1 MQILKTIKGSLV
13 ELNNIEEGTWI
24 HLSNPK
30 ESELTFVSE
39 KLNID
44 IMHLKAAL
52 DEEERSR
59 IEVEKDYALII
70 VDTPILGY
78 TEESNS
84 KYTTLPM
91 GIVLTHKHIV
101 TVCSRDLQLF
111 KDFYSG
117 YVKEFYTEKKT
128 RFILQLLFKNA
139 TFFLNYL
146 RYIDRMSSKIEKELE
161 KSMRNK
167 ELVELL
173 ELEKSLVYFSTSLR
187 SNEAVLE
194 KLMRLDAI
202 KKYPEDKELLED
214 VIVENRQAIEMA
226 NIYSNILNGVMGAFG
241 SVISNNLNIKMKF
254 LTGIT
259 IVLSIPTMISS
270 FFGMNVKVPFSHI
283 GSAFTIIG
291 LISFGAASAVAL
303 YMAKRKMF

>member
-1 MQILKTIKGSLV
+1 MQILKTIDNKLTKLKEIEVGAWVHLENPSEEEMELV
-13 ELNNIEEGTWI
+13 
-24 HLSNPK
+24 SQ
-30 ESELTFVSE
+30 
-39 KLNID
+39 KLNIEV
-44 IMHLKAAL
+44 IHLKAAL

-59 IEVEKDYALII
+59 IEVESDYSLII
-70 VDTPILGY
+70 VDTPILIHS
-78 TEESNS
+78 EDS
-84 KYTTLPM
+84 KGKYSTLPF
-91 GIVLTHKHIV
+91 GIILTSKNII
-101 TVCSRDLQLF
+101 TICSRELNLF
-111 KDFYSG
+111 REFLTG
-117 YVKEFYTEKKT
+117 YVREFYTEKKT

-139 TFFLNYL
+139 TYFLNNL
-146 RYIDRMSSKIEKELE
+146 RAIDRLSTELEKELE

-167 ELVELL
+167 ELVQLL

-194 KLMRLDAI
+194 KLLRLEAI

-270 FFGMNVKVPFSHI
+270 FFGMNVKVPFATMT
-283 GSAFTIIG
+283 GAFSIIG
-291 LISFGAASAVAL
+291 IISFFAAGAVAL
-303 YMAKRKMF
+303 YMAQRKMF

>member
-1 MQILKTIKGSLV
+1 MQIFKTV
-13 ELNNIEEGTWI
+13 NNTLLEVDTIEDGVWV
-24 HLSNPK
+24 HLANPK
-30 ESELTFVSE
+30 EGELAFVSE
-39 KLNID
+39 KLGID
-44 IMHLKAAL
+44 VIHLKAAL

-59 IEVEKDYALII
+59 IEVEKDYSLII
-70 VDTPILGY
+70 VDSPILDY
-78 TEESNS
+78 TEDSNS

-91 GIVLTHKHIV
+91 GIILTHKYII
-101 TVCSRDLQLF
+101 TICSRDLQLF

-117 YVKEFYTEKKT
+117 YVKDFFTEKKT

-161 KSMRNK
+161 KSMKNK
-167 ELVELL
+167 ELVQLL

-194 KLMRLDAI
+194 KLMRLEAI

-259 IVLSIPTMISS
+259 IVLLIPTMISR
-270 FFGMNVKVPFSHI
+270 FFGKNVQVPFSHI
-283 GSAFTIIG
+283 SGAFLIIG
-291 LISFGAASAVAL
+291 IISLGAASAVAL

>member
-1 MQILKTIKGSLV
+1 MQIFKTV
-13 ELNNIEEGTWI
+13 NNTLLEVDTIEDGVWV
-24 HLSNPK
+24 HLANPK
-30 ESELTFVSE
+30 EGELAFVSE
-39 KLNID
+39 KLGID
-44 IMHLKAAL
+44 VIHLKAAL

-59 IEVEKDYALII
+59 IEVEKDYSLII
-70 VDTPILGY
+70 VDSPILDY
-78 TEESNS
+78 TEDSNS

-91 GIVLTHKHIV
+91 GIILTHKYII
-101 TVCSRDLQLF
+101 TICSRDLQLF

-117 YVKEFYTEKKT
+117 YVKDFFTEKKT

-161 KSMRNK
+161 KSMKNK
-167 ELVELL
+167 ELVQLL

-194 KLMRLDAI
+194 KLMRLEAI

-270 FFGMNVKVPFSHI
+270 FFGMNVKVPFAHI
-283 GSAFTIIG
+283 GGAFLIIG
-291 LISFGAASAVAL
+291 IISLGAASAVAL

>member
-1 MQILKTIKGSLV
+1 MQIFKTM
-13 ELNNIEEGTWI
+13 NNTLLEIDAIEEGAWI
-24 HLSNPK
+24 HLANPK
-30 ESELTFVSE
+30 EGELTFVSE
-39 KLNID
+39 KLGID
-44 IMHLKAAL
+44 IIHLKAAL

-59 IEVEKDYALII
+59 IEVEKEYSLII
-70 VDTPILGY
+70 VDSPILGY
-78 TEESNS
+78 AEDSNS

-91 GIVLTHKHIV
+91 GIILTHKHII

-117 YVKEFYTEKKT
+117 YVKDFFTEKKT

-161 KSMRNK
+161 KSMKNK
-167 ELVELL
+167 ELVQLL

-194 KLMRLDAI
+194 KLMRLEAI

-270 FFGMNVKVPFSHI
+270 FFGMNVQVPFSHI
-283 GSAFTIIG
+283 GGAFLIIG
-291 LISFGAASAVAL
+291 IISFGAASAVAL

>member
-1 MQILKTIKGSLV
+1 MQIFKTV
-13 ELNNIEEGTWI
+13 NNTLLEVDTIEDGVWV
-24 HLSNPK
+24 HLANPK
-30 ESELTFVSE
+30 EGELAFVSE
-39 KLNID
+39 KLGID
-44 IMHLKAAL
+44 VIHLKAAL

-59 IEVEKDYALII
+59 IEVEKDYSLII
-70 VDTPILGY
+70 VDSPVLDY
-78 TEESNS
+78 TEDSNS

-91 GIVLTHKHIV
+91 GIILTHKYII
-101 TVCSRDLQLF
+101 TICSRDLQLF

-117 YVKEFYTEKKT
+117 YVKDFFTEKKT

-161 KSMRNK
+161 KSMKNK
-167 ELVELL
+167 ELVQLL

-194 KLMRLDAI
+194 KLMRLEAI

-270 FFGMNVKVPFSHI
+270 FFGMNVQVPFSHI
-283 GSAFTIIG
+283 SGAFLIIG
-291 LISFGAASAVAL
+291 IISLGAASAVAL

>member
-1 MQILKTIKGSLV
+1 MQIFKTV
-13 ELNNIEEGTWI
+13 NNTLLEVDTIEDGVWV
-24 HLSNPK
+24 HLANPK
-30 ESELTFVSE
+30 EGELAFVSE
-39 KLNID
+39 KLGID
-44 IMHLKAAL
+44 VIHLKAAL

-59 IEVEKDYALII
+59 IEVEKDYSLII
-70 VDTPILGY
+70 VDSPILDY
-78 TEESNS
+78 TEDSNS

-91 GIVLTHKHIV
+91 GIILTHKYII
-101 TVCSRDLQLF
+101 TICSRDLQLF
-111 KDFYSG
+111 KDFYIG
-117 YVKEFYTEKKT
+117 YVKDFFTEKKT

-161 KSMRNK
+161 KSMKNK
-167 ELVELL
+167 ELVQLL

-194 KLMRLDAI
+194 KLMRLEAI

-270 FFGMNVKVPFSHI
+270 FFGMNVKVPFAHI
-283 GSAFTIIG
+283 GGAFLIIG
-291 LISFGAASAVAL
+291 IISLGAASAVAL